1 MTTAATTRAGRLG
14 RSWLVAIAWLVA
26 SVCSVAVARD
36 AQAEIQ
42 FAGPIQWN
50 EWTAGL
56 KQAAAKKKPVLLL
69 LYTDACPKCTLLGEV
84 FKSNKEVHKLAS
96 SLVMVHVNSGTA
108 PMDIVNRFARF
119 GNYVPRIVFL
129 RPDGATVDDITSNS
143 SGFPY
148 YYQPSRPEFLIA
160 SMQKA
165 KALGGAATGKAGGK
179 DKRHSRVSTSGKAG
193 G

>member
-1 MTTAATTRAGRLG
+1 MTRADLLQTSTFGRV
-14 RSWLVAIAWLVA
+14 WLAVVALIA
-26 SVCSVAVARD
+26 SVVGLLTHASE
-36 AQAEIQ
+36 AQAEIR
-42 FAGPIQWN
+42 FEGPIHWN
-50 EWTAGL
+50 EWQAGL
-56 KQAAAKKKPVLLL
+56 KQAAAKKKLVLLL

-84 FKSNKEVHKLAS
+84 FKSNKDVHKLAS
-96 SLVMVHVNSGTA
+96 GLVMVHVNSGTA

-129 RPDGATVDDITSNS
+129 RPDGSTVDDIVSNNG
-143 SGFPY
+143 GFPY

-165 KALGGAATGKAGGK
+165 KALGGAATGKAAAK
-179 DKRHSRVSTSGKAG
+179 DKRHSRANPVPNKG